1 MDFQRGTMCRTAF
14 STDVHTAT
22 RTARD
27 MACDFLVHS
36 TAEEMAC
43 SQTPPARVTCSEQQT
58 EALGQGKHLSITI
71 HQEKLSNADKRQSIQ
86 WKGTGS
92 LDAKGVRTSAHHI
105 WSPWHAPTTALHV
118 TIIKAKGEWRV
129 QPHEAIKT
137 LILHNGVMDCQSIAT
152 VTK

>member
-1 MDFQRGTMCRTAF
+1 MDFQRGTMCRTAV

-22 RTARD
+22 QTARD

-36 TAEEMAC
+36 TADEMAC
-43 SQTPPARVTCSEQQT
+43 SQIPPARVTCGDQTT
-58 EALGQGKHLSITI
+58 EALGQGKDFSITI

-92 LDAKGVRTSAHHI
+92 LDAKGGRTFAHHTG
-105 WSPWHAPTTALHV
+105 SPWPAPTTALHV

-129 QPHEAIKT
+129 QPNEAIQT
-137 LILHNGVMDCQSIAT
+137 LMLHNGFMDCQ
-152 VTK
+152 